1 MFARR
6 TGTRRTPV
14 SARMLASSAV
24 AANNYSPLRPTAA
37 PRRAGHTPVH
47 ARASGHAPLRAA
59 SERARARHTP
69 VHARASGHA
78 PLRAAS
84 ERARARHPGGR
95 PDAHAIQRPSPVSPR
110 TTRSMRARRCRK
122 APGAHA
128 TADWQG
134 EAIDNEHVARGEHLP
149 QHVRNPGHPIGEL
162 MQTTIE
168 ARDADP
174 PRQRSQ
180 RAHHRRRPFVMT
192 ANIRG
197 GDDRNRQ
204 NLGVGDL
211 RPHITAMP
219 QAFHQRVNHDKSGYN
234 PRGVYRLLL
243 AMMLV
248 QQPRSCLRCRWSS
261 TSNQGIMS
269 GHC

>member
-1 MFARR
+1 MRAQFDGVHKPGVRTHGRPAHRDQAHPRLRQDAGRISGAIVGFIAQQPRPGGQAIRQFMHGRQVMHPCGQHLHAHGHAIRAADQMHTPSKELLPFRR
-6 TGTRRTPV
+6 ALP
-14 SARMLASSAV
+14 
-24 AANNYSPLRPTAA
+24 AAFA
-37 PRRAGHTPVH
+37 PRRLPT
-47 ARASGHAPLRAA
+47 
-59 SERARARHTP
+59 
-69 VHARASGHA
+69 
-78 PLRAAS
+78 
-84 ERARARHPGGR
+84 
-95 PDAHAIQRPSPVSPR
+95 
-110 TTRSMRARRCRK
+110 
-122 APGAHA
+122 APGAHT

-174 PRQRSQ
+174 PRQI
-180 RAHHRRRPFVMT
+180 AAPVHDLHRPFVMT
-192 ANIRG
+192 AKILG

-211 RPHITAMP
+211 RPYITAMP
-219 QAFHQRVNHDKSGYN
+219 QAFHQRVNHDKSGYY
-234 PRGVYRLLL
+234 RASDRRLLL

-261 TSNQGIMS
+261 TSNQGIVD
-269 GHC
+269 